1 MSILQKQRG
10 NQYLR
15 AFLANGLLAVLV
27 FLPFI
32 IVGKGLFWYMGDYN
46 AQQIPFYVHCH
57 EMIRNGAGMWDFST
71 ELGNN
76 LFSSY
81 TYYTLC
87 SPFFWLMIP
96 FPTSWVPY
104 LMGPMYILKF
114 ACAGL
119 TSFAYIRYFTKTEKA
134 ALWGSI
140 LYVFS
145 GWSVFNIFYN
155 QFHESYIIFPLLL
168 LSLEKLVNE
177 NKKGIFAVVVALS
190 AITNYYF
197 FVGMAVFTV
206 IYWAVK
212 TITKAWEMNLE
223 KFLRILAEAV
233 FGTLAATFVLL
244 PSFITVFSMSRTSS
258 HMNGWSLWFYPDSR
272 TYFCII
278 QSMLFP
284 AEIPALQSFC
294 DVNGIA
300 WQSCSLYLPLV
311 GVIGVLTYIRN
322 NKKDWKSKLLIISF
336 IMAMIPGLNA
346 LFTALQNVYYARW
359 FMMPILI
366 MTMVTAVSL
375 EDFEAKEFISSFK
388 MVSVI
393 TIFIILMEI
402 LTPSLTDGKWRIGI
416 WNSKESRIYLF
427 VFFCLI
433 AVAQLLLI
441 FSDGLKEKYLTDN
454 KKIFRNLILV
464 ILIVC
469 YTTLCI
475 GRSTSGRGA
484 ETKESLTFD
493 KVTVNMDLDDNS
505 RISVF
510 SSKWNLP
517 NIRGINCTDFFHSIA
532 PEGTVKAYKTLLN
545 FDREVISPID
555 IDNPYFKTITSVKYF
570 VSDKRYTKKYTTE
583 MSGDKNYAESFDK
596 LKAKYGDALMPCYT
610 EIKNESKNYKT
621 YVNDCY
627 LPMGIYYD
635 YYIKESDYKKLNKEQ
650 QGRAMIN
657 ALVIS
662 DDKEKDIEKTLK
674 NYDEIAVQSDFYTD
688 GEYLSDCREKA
699 SCVDYKELCNGF
711 TATSVTNR
719 KIYVMFSVSTDHDG
733 WKAYVNGKETEIK
746 TVDGGFMA
754 VEVDAGTNNIEFKYS
769 VPGLK
774 TGLMVSGVGII
785 GIVVLFFVPK
795 KKRER

>member
-1 MSILQKQRG
+1 MSILQKQKS
-10 NQYLR
+10 NQYLK
-15 AFLANGLLAVLV
+15 AFLTSGILAALV

-32 IVGKGLFWYMGDYN
+32 IAGKGVFWYMGDYN
-46 AQQIPFYVHCH
+46 AQQIPFYAHCH
-57 EMIRNGAGMWDFST
+57 EMIRSGAGMWDFST

-76 LFSSY
+76 FFSSY

-119 TSFAYIRYFTKTEKA
+119 TSFAYIKYFTKTEKA

-168 LSLEKLVNE
+168 LTLEKLVNE
-177 NKKGIFAVVVALS
+177 NKKGVFAVAVVLS

-197 FVGMAVFTV
+197 FVGMVVFTV

-212 TITKAWEMNLE
+212 TITKAWEMNFK

-233 FGTLAATFVLL
+233 FGTLAAIFVLL
-244 PSFITVFSMSRTSS
+244 PSFIAVFSMSRTAS
-258 HMNGWSLWFYPDSR
+258 HINGWNFWLYADSR
-272 TYFCII
+272 IYFSII
-278 QSMLFP
+278 QSMFFP
-284 AEIPALQSFC
+284 AEIPALQSFS
-294 DVNGIA
+294 DVKGIA

-311 GVIGVLTYIRN
+311 GIIGVLTYIRN
-322 NKKDWKSKLLIISF
+322 NKKEWKSKLLIISF
-336 IMAMIPGLNA
+336 IMAMVPGLNA
-346 LFTALQNVYYARW
+346 SFTALQNIYYARW

-366 MTMVTAVSL
+366 MAMVTAVSL
-375 EDFEAKEFISSFK
+375 EDFEAKEFIPSFK
-388 MVSVI
+388 VVSII
-393 TIFIILMEI
+393 TIFIILMEV
-402 LTPSLTDGKWRIGI
+402 LTPNLTDGKWRIGI
-416 WNSKESRIYLF
+416 WNNEESRVYLF
-427 VFFCLI
+427 AFFCLI
-433 AVAQLLLI
+433 AVIQLLLI
-441 FSDGLKEKYLTDN
+441 ALNGLKEKYAVNN
-454 KKIFRNLILV
+454 KKIFRSLLGIIL
-464 ILIVC
+464 LVC
-469 YTTLCI
+469 YMTLCM

-484 ETKESLTFD
+484 DIEDSLNFD
-493 KVTVNMDLDDNS
+493 KVTSDMCLENGS

-510 SSKWNLP
+510 SLKQNLST
-517 NIRGINCTDFFHSIA
+517 IQGVNCTDLFHSIA
-532 PEGTVKAYKTLLN
+532 PEGTIKTYKTMLD
-545 FDREVISPID
+545 FDREVTSPID

-570 VSDKRYTKKYTTE
+570 VSDKEYTKNYDTI
-583 MSGDKNYAESFDK
+583 MSEDKNYVEIFDK
-596 LKAKYGDALMPCYT
+596 LKSKYGDALMPCYT
-610 EIKNESKNYKT
+610 EIDNESKNYKT
-621 YVNDCY
+621 YINDCY

-662 DDKEKDIEKTLK
+662 DSEEKEVVKTLE
-674 NYDEIAVQSDFYTD
+674 NYAEIAAQSDFYTD
-688 GEYLSDCREKA
+688 DEYLSDCKEKA
-699 SCVDYKELCNGF
+699 SCVDYKEIKNGF
-711 TATSVTNR
+711 TATSVTD
-719 KIYVMFSVSTDHDG
+719 KKTYIMFSVSSDHDG

-754 VEVDAGTNNIEFKYS
+754 VGVDAGTNDIEFKYS

-774 TGLMVSGVGII
+774 TGLVVSGVGII
-785 GIVVLFFVPK
+785 GIIVLFFVPK